1 MTNSTAAP
9 EAFSRVVID
18 AQLKDAGWALTDGRS
33 IRFEVMLP
41 DSTKA
46 DYVLGDRHGRAL
58 AVLEAKRMAIDPLG
72 AEKQARDYATQLGV
86 PFVFLANGK
95 EIWFWDHER
104 EAHPHQVKTI
114 FSQPDLERRSA
125 ARQTQRDLMSV
136 ETDEKIAGRPYQRD
150 CIETLC
156 REIVAGRRKM
166 LVEMATGTGKT
177 RTAAALIKRLFDA
190 GIVTRVL
197 FLVDRIP
204 LARQTED
211 AFAEYLPDLPAYVKR
226 AGRRFQD
233 EKRITITTLQSMV
246 NDYAAYSAGYFDL
259 IISDECHRS
268 IYGKWSGVLK
278 HFDGLQIGLTAT
290 PCVASPE
297 VLAALDDAEDGA
309 FVRDTLRFFE
319 LDQPTFRYGLK
330 QAIQEGFLVP
340 YRIYHALTVK
350 TAAEGGF
357 QVSRSELDW
366 TAMDAATKAEF
377 EALFAKGDPITV
389 DPNALERRFT
399 IPERN
404 RAMVREFRDV
414 VANGYTASDG
424 VRRFPQ
430 DGKTI
435 VFAVTKRHAA
445 TLAQMF
451 DDAFADRKP
460 SAEIRYADFVV
471 SDTGTDDT
479 TNAMDKIKRF
489 KKEPFPRILVSVNML
504 DTGFDCP
511 EVVNLV
517 MARFTKSA
525 ILYQQMRGR
534 GTRRA
539 DSIKKT
545 AFTMFDFT
553 GVADFHGDDE
563 DVPADGGFVV
573 TAKKLDRDPR
583 KRGLLVLDIN
593 DHIDPATR
601 GWVTLDENG
610 NEQHGAPAVDP
621 RSAELGARFEEWLLA
636 QSAMTPDRERL
647 LRMVGEVIRANAS
660 DLESF
665 EAYHFAND
673 PFRSI
678 GGRRLAERLFGGPA
692 ELEALLVSLNAAV
705 FSAAAPVSSA
715 AQAAQPTA

>member
-1 MTNSTAAP
+1 M
-9 EAFSRVVID
+9 R
-18 AQLKDAGWALTDGRS
+18 
-33 IRFEVMLP
+33 
-41 DSTKA
+41 
-46 DYVLGDRHGRAL
+46 
-58 AVLEAKRMAIDPLG
+58 PL
-72 AEKQARDYATQLGV
+72 
-86 PFVFLANGK
+86 N
-95 EIWFWDHER
+95 
-104 EAHPHQVKTI
+104 
-114 FSQPDLERRSA
+114 
-125 ARQTQRDLMSV
+125 
-136 ETDEKIAGRPYQRD
+136 
-150 CIETLC
+150 
-156 REIVAGRRKM
+156 
-166 LVEMATGTGKT
+166 
-177 RTAAALIKRLFDA
+177 
-190 GIVTRVL
+190 
-197 FLVDRIP
+197 
-204 LARQTED
+204 
-211 AFAEYLPDLPAYVKR
+211 
-226 AGRRFQD
+226 
-233 EKRITITTLQSMV
+233 
-246 NDYAAYSAGYFDL
+246 
-259 IISDECHRS
+259 
-268 IYGKWSGVLK
+268 
-278 HFDGLQIGLTAT
+278 
-290 PCVASPE
+290 
-297 VLAALDDAEDGA
+297 
-309 FVRDTLRFFE
+309 
-319 LDQPTFRYGLK
+319 
-330 QAIQEGFLVP
+330 
-340 YRIYHALTVK
+340 
-350 TAAEGGF
+350 
-357 QVSRSELDW
+357 
-366 TAMDAATKAEF
+366 MDAATQAEF
-377 EALFAKGDPITV
+377 NALFAKGDPIIV

-414 VANGYTASDG
+414 VANGYTAAEG

-471 SDTGTDDT
+471 SDTGADDT
-479 TNAMDKIKRF
+479 ANAMDKIKRF

-511 EVVNLV
+511 EVVNLI

-553 GVADFHGDDE
+553 GVAAFHGDDE

-573 TAKKLDRDPR
+573 TAKKPDRDPR

-610 NEQHGAPAVDP
+610 NEQHGAPAAVP
-621 RSAELGARFEEWLLA
+621 RAAELGARFEEWLLA

-692 ELEALLVSLNAAV
+692 ELEALLASLNAAV
-705 FSAAAPVSSA
+705 FLAAALVSSA